1 MFFLSLYEIK
11 VKMYKKISLLL
22 VTLLVTLFSFGQ
34 KKEKIKGSKIVTVAV
49 KELNNFENIEVN
61 DNFEVFL
68 VKGTKSSI
76 EIEADD
82 NLHEIINFEV
92 SGNTLKINAVKEPTG
107 FKKFAVRINYSNDLQ
122 LVTARNNVEIKALA
136 EIELDKITIKNY
148 NNSKSFLNV
157 KSNYFALILDDKSEA
172 EINVKAESTSFE
184 LSKNS
189 ELKALVTSPELKLDM
204 YQKSTA
210 TIEGTI
216 TNAKMRL
223 DNNSHLNAPKLAI
236 GTLEVDT
243 DNYAKC
249 EINVSS
255 AVTIAA
261 GGKSQI
267 ELWGEQKIT
276 IKKFTNSATL
286 YKKDK

>member
-1 MFFLSLYEIK
+1 MQS
-11 VKMYKKISLLL
+11 KISYLLVALL
-22 VTLLVTLFSFGQ
+22 VTSLSFSQ

-49 KELNNFENIEVN
+49 KELNNFENIEVG
-61 DNFEVFL
+61 DNFEVLL
-68 VKGTKSSI
+68 VKGTKPSI

-82 NLHEIINFEV
+82 NLHEIINYEV
-92 SGNTLKINAVKEPTG
+92 SGNTLKISALKDPTS
-107 FKKFAVRINYSNDLQ
+107 FKKFTIRINYSNDLQ
-122 LVTARNNVEIKALA
+122 LITVRNEATLKALA
-136 EIELDKITIKNY
+136 DIELDKITIKNY

-157 KSNYFALILDDKSEA
+157 KSNYFALILDDKAEA
-172 EINVKAESTSFE
+172 ELNVKAESTSLE

-189 ELKALVTSPELKLDM
+189 ELKALIASPELKLDM

-210 TIEGTI
+210 TIEGTATI
-216 TNAKMRL
+216 AKIRL
-223 DNNSHLNAPKLAI
+223 DNNSHLNAPKLVI

-255 AVTIAA
+255 AITIAA

-267 ELWGEQKIT
+267 ELWGEQKI
-276 IKKFTNSATL
+276 IVKKFLNNTL
-286 YKKDK
+286 LRKKEK

>member
-1 MFFLSLYEIK
+1 MH
-11 VKMYKKISLLL
+11 KKISILLVALL
-22 VTLLVTLFSFGQ
+22 VTSFSFGQ

-49 KELNNFENIEVN
+49 KELNSFENIEVN

-68 VKGTKSSI
+68 VKSTKPSI

-92 SGNTLKINAVKEPTG
+92 TGNTLKINTVKEP
-107 FKKFAVRINYSNDLQ
+107 FSYKKFAVRINYSNDLQ
-122 LVTARNNVEIKALA
+122 LITARNEVEIKALA
-136 EIELDKITIKNY
+136 DIELDKITIKNY

-157 KSNYFALILDDKSEA
+157 KSNYFALILDDKANA
-172 EINVKAESTSFE
+172 EINVKAESTSLE

-189 ELKALVTSPELKLDM
+189 ELKALIASPELKLDM

-210 TIEGTI
+210 TIEGTATI
-216 TNAKMRL
+216 AKMRL
-223 DNNSHLNAPKLAI
+223 DNNSHLNAKKLVI
-236 GTLEVDT
+236 GTLEVET
-243 DNYAKC
+243 DGYTKC
-249 EINVSS
+249 EVNVSS
-255 AVTIAA
+255 AITIAA
-261 GGKSQI
+261 AGKSQI

-276 IKKFTNSATL
+276 IKKFANNTTL

>member
-1 MFFLSLYEIK
+1 MHT
-11 VKMYKKISLLL
+11 KISILLVALL
-22 VTLLVTLFSFGQ
+22 VTSFSYGQ

-49 KELNNFENIEVN
+49 KELNSFENIEVS

-68 VKGTKSSI
+68 VKGTKPSI

-92 SGNTLKINAVKEPTG
+92 TGNTLKINTVKEP
-107 FKKFAVRINYSNDLQ
+107 FSYKKFAVRINYSNDLQ
-122 LVTARNNVEIKALA
+122 LITARNEVEIKALA
-136 EIELDKITIKNY
+136 DIELDKITIKNY

-157 KSNYFALILDDKSEA
+157 KSNYFALILDDKAEA
-172 EINVKAESTSFE
+172 EINVKAESTSLE

-189 ELKALVTSPELKLDM
+189 ELKALIASPEFKLDM

-210 TIEGTI
+210 TIEGTATI
-216 TNAKMRL
+216 AKMRL
-223 DNNSHLNAPKLAI
+223 DNNSHLNAPKLVI

-243 DNYAKC
+243 DSYAKC

-255 AVTIAA
+255 AITIAA

-276 IKKFTNSATL
+276 IKKFTNNTTL

>member
-1 MFFLSLYEIK
+1 MHT
-11 VKMYKKISLLL
+11 KISILL
-22 VTLLVTLFSFGQ
+22 VTLLVTSFSFGQ

-49 KELNNFENIEVN
+49 KELNSFENIEVS

-68 VKGTKSSI
+68 VKGTKPSI

-92 SGNTLKINAVKEPTG
+92 TGNTLKINTVKEP
-107 FKKFAVRINYSNDLQ
+107 FSYKKFAVRINYSNDLQ
-122 LVTARNNVEIKALA
+122 LITARNEVEIKALA
-136 EIELDKITIKNY
+136 DIELEKITIKNY

-157 KSNYFALILDDKSEA
+157 KSNYFALILDDKAEA
-172 EINVKAESTSFE
+172 EINVKAESTSLE

-189 ELKALVTSPELKLDM
+189 ELKALIASPEFKLDM

-210 TIEGTI
+210 TIEGTATI
-216 TNAKMRL
+216 AKMRL
-223 DNNSHLNAPKLAI
+223 DNNSHLNAPKLVI

-243 DNYAKC
+243 DSYAKC

-255 AVTIAA
+255 AITIAA

-276 IKKFTNSATL
+276 IKKFTNNTTL

>member
-1 MFFLSLYEIK
+1 MH
-11 VKMYKKISLLL
+11 KKISILLVALL
-22 VTLLVTLFSFGQ
+22 VTSFSFGQ

-49 KELNNFENIEVN
+49 KELNSFENIEVS
-61 DNFEVFL
+61 DNFEVLL
-68 VKGTKSSI
+68 VKGTKPSI

-82 NLHEIINFEV
+82 NLHEIINYEV
-92 SGNTLKINAVKEPTG
+92 SGNTLKINALKDPTSY
-107 FKKFAVRINYSNDLQ
+107 KKFTIRINYTNDLQ
-122 LVTARNNVEIKALA
+122 LITARNEVAIKALA
-136 EIELDKITIKNY
+136 DIELDKITIKNY
-148 NNSKSFLNV
+148 NDSKSFLNV
-157 KSNYFALILDDKSEA
+157 KSNYFALILDDKAEA
-172 EINVKAESTSFE
+172 EINVKAESTSIE

-189 ELKALVTSPELKLDM
+189 ELKALIASPELKLDM

-210 TIEGTI
+210 TIEGTATI
-216 TNAKMRL
+216 AKMRL
-223 DNNSHLNAPKLAI
+223 DNNSHLNAPKLVI

-243 DNYAKC
+243 DSYAKC

-255 AVTIAA
+255 AITIAA

-276 IKKFTNSATL
+276 IKKFANNTTL

>member
-1 MFFLSLYEIK
+1 MRS
-11 VKMYKKISLLL
+11 KISYLLVALL
-22 VTLLVTLFSFGQ
+22 VTSLSFSQ

-49 KELNNFENIEVN
+49 KELNNFENIEVG
-61 DNFEVFL
+61 DNFEVIL
-68 VKGTKSSI
+68 VKGTKPSI

-82 NLHEIINFEV
+82 NLHEIINYEV
-92 SGNTLKINAVKEPTG
+92 SGNTLKISALKDPTS
-107 FKKFAVRINYSNDLQ
+107 FKKFTIRINYSNDLQ
-122 LVTARNNVEIKALA
+122 LITARNEVEIKALA
-136 EIELDKITIKNY
+136 DIELDKITIKNY

-157 KSNYFALILDDKSEA
+157 KSNYFALILDEKAEA
-172 EINVKAESTSFE
+172 ELNLKAESTSLE

-189 ELKALVTSPELKLDM
+189 ELKALIASPELKLDM

-210 TIEGTI
+210 RIEGTATI
-216 TNAKMRL
+216 AKMRL
-223 DNNSHLNAPKLAI
+223 DNNSHLNAPKLVI

-243 DNYAKC
+243 DSYAKC

-255 AVTIAA
+255 AITIAA

-276 IKKFTNSATL
+276 IKKFTNNTTL

>member
-1 MFFLSLYEIK
+1 MQS
-11 VKMYKKISLLL
+11 KISYLLVALL
-22 VTLLVTLFSFGQ
+22 VTSLSFSQ

-49 KELNNFENIEVN
+49 KELNNFENIEVG
-61 DNFEVFL
+61 DNFEVLL
-68 VKGTKSSI
+68 VKGTKPSI

-82 NLHEIINFEV
+82 NLHKIINYEV
-92 SGNTLKINAVKEPTG
+92 SGNTLKISALKDPTS
-107 FKKFAVRINYSNDLQ
+107 FKKFTIRINYSNDLQ
-122 LVTARNNVEIKALA
+122 LITVRNEATLKALA
-136 EIELDKITIKNY
+136 DIELDKITIKNY

-157 KSNYFALILDDKSEA
+157 KSNYFALILDDKAEA
-172 EINVKAESTSFE
+172 ELNVKAESTSLE

-189 ELKALVTSPELKLDM
+189 ELKALIASPELKLDM

-210 TIEGTI
+210 TIEGTATI
-216 TNAKMRL
+216 AKMRL
-223 DNNSHLNAPKLAI
+223 DNNSHLNAPKLVI

-255 AVTIAA
+255 AITIAA

-267 ELWGEQKIT
+267 ELWGEQKI
-276 IKKFTNSATL
+276 IVKKFLNNTL
-286 YKKDK
+286 LRKKEK

>member
-1 MFFLSLYEIK
+1 MHT
-11 VKMYKKISLLL
+11 KISILLVALL
-22 VTLLVTLFSFGQ
+22 VTSFSFGQ

-49 KELNNFENIEVN
+49 KELNSFENIEVS

-68 VKGTKSSI
+68 VKGTKKSI

-82 NLHEIINFEV
+82 NLHEIINYEV
-92 SGNTLKINAVKEPTG
+92 SGNTLKINALKDPTS
-107 FKKFAVRINYSNDLQ
+107 FKKFAIRINYSNDLQ
-122 LVTARNNVEIKALA
+122 LITARNEVEIKALA
-136 EIELDKITIKNY
+136 DIELDKITIKNY
-148 NNSKSFLNV
+148 NTSKSFLNV
-157 KSNYFALILDDKSEA
+157 KSNYFALILDDKAEA
-172 EINVKAESTSFE
+172 EINVKAESTSLE

-189 ELKALVTSPELKLDM
+189 KLKALIASPEFKLDM

-210 TIEGTI
+210 TIEGTATI
-216 TNAKMRL
+216 AKMRL
-223 DNNSHLNAPKLAI
+223 DNNSHLNAPKLVI

-243 DNYAKC
+243 DSYAKC

-255 AVTIAA
+255 AITIAA

-276 IKKFTNSATL
+276 IKKFTNNTTL

>member
-1 MFFLSLYEIK
+1 MHT
-11 VKMYKKISLLL
+11 KISILLVALL
-22 VTLLVTLFSFGQ
+22 VTSFSYGQ

-49 KELNNFENIEVN
+49 KELNSFENIEVS

-68 VKGTKSSI
+68 VKGTKPSI

-92 SGNTLKINAVKEPTG
+92 TGNTLKINTVKEP
-107 FKKFAVRINYSNDLQ
+107 FSYKKFAVRINYSNDLQ
-122 LVTARNNVEIKALA
+122 LITARNEVEIKALA
-136 EIELDKITIKNY
+136 DIELDKITIKNY

-157 KSNYFALILDDKSEA
+157 KSNYFALILDDKAEA
-172 EINVKAESTSFE
+172 EINVKAESTSLE

-189 ELKALVTSPELKLDM
+189 ELKALIASPELKLDM

-210 TIEGTI
+210 TIEGTATI
-216 TNAKMRL
+216 AKMRL
-223 DNNSHLNAPKLAI
+223 DNNSHLNAPKLVI

-243 DNYAKC
+243 DSYAKC

-255 AVTIAA
+255 AITIAA

-276 IKKFTNSATL
+276 IKKFTNNTTL

>member
-1 MFFLSLYEIK
+1 
-11 VKMYKKISLLL
+11 L
-22 VTLLVTLFSFGQ
+22 VTSFSFGQ

-49 KELNNFENIEVN
+49 KELNSFENIEVS

-68 VKGTKSSI
+68 VKGTKPSI

-92 SGNTLKINAVKEPTG
+92 TGNTLKINTVKEP
-107 FKKFAVRINYSNDLQ
+107 FSYKKFAVRINYSNDLQ
-122 LVTARNNVEIKALA
+122 LITARNEVEIKALA
-136 EIELDKITIKNY
+136 DIELEKITIKNY

-157 KSNYFALILDDKSEA
+157 KSNYFALILDDKAEA
-172 EINVKAESTSFE
+172 EINVKAESTSLE

-189 ELKALVTSPELKLDM
+189 ELKALIASPELKLDM
-204 YQKSTA
+204 YQKSIA
-210 TIEGTI
+210 TIEGTATI
-216 TNAKMRL
+216 AKMRL
-223 DNNSHLNAPKLAI
+223 DNNSHLNAPKLVI
-236 GTLEVDT
+236 GSLEVET
-243 DNYAKC
+243 DSYAKC

-255 AVTIAA
+255 AITIAA

-276 IKKFTNSATL
+276 IKKFTNNTTL

>member
-1 MFFLSLYEIK
+1 MN
-11 VKMYKKISLLL
+11 KKISILLVALL
-22 VTLLVTLFSFGQ
+22 VTSFSFGQ

-49 KELNNFENIEVN
+49 KDINNFENIEVN

-68 VKGTKSSI
+68 VKSTKPSI

-92 SGNTLKINAVKEPTG
+92 IGNTLKINTVKEP
-107 FKKFAVRINYSNDLQ
+107 FSYKKFAVRINYSNDLQ
-122 LVTARNNVEIKALA
+122 LITARNEVEIKALA
-136 EIELDKITIKNY
+136 DIELDKITIKNY

-172 EINVKAESTSFE
+172 EINVKAESTSLE

-189 ELKALVTSPELKLDM
+189 ELKALIASPELKLDM
-204 YQKSTA
+204 YQKSIATMEGTA
-210 TIEGTI
+210 TI
-216 TNAKMRL
+216 AKMRL
-223 DNNSHLNAPKLAI
+223 DNNSHLNAPKLVI
-236 GTLEVDT
+236 GSLEVET
-243 DNYAKC
+243 DSYAKC
-249 EINVSS
+249 EINVNS
-255 AVTIAA
+255 AITIAA

-276 IKKFTNSATL
+276 IKKFTNNTIL

>member
-1 MFFLSLYEIK
+1 MQS
-11 VKMYKKISLLL
+11 KISYLLVALL
-22 VTLLVTLFSFGQ
+22 VTSLSFSQ

-49 KELNNFENIEVN
+49 KELNNFVNIEVG
-61 DNFEVFL
+61 DNFEVLL
-68 VKGTKSSI
+68 VKGTKPSI

-82 NLHEIINFEV
+82 NLHEIINYEV
-92 SGNTLKINAVKEPTG
+92 SGNTLKISALKDPTS
-107 FKKFAVRINYSNDLQ
+107 FKKFTIRINYSNDLQ
-122 LVTARNNVEIKALA
+122 LITVRNEATLKALA
-136 EIELDKITIKNY
+136 DIELDKITIKNY

-157 KSNYFALILDDKSEA
+157 KSNYFALILDDKAEA
-172 EINVKAESTSFE
+172 ELNVKAESTSLE

-189 ELKALVTSPELKLDM
+189 ELKALIASPELKLDM

-210 TIEGTI
+210 TIEGTATI
-216 TNAKMRL
+216 AKMRL
-223 DNNSHLNAPKLAI
+223 DNNSHLNAPKLVI

-255 AVTIAA
+255 AITIAA

-267 ELWGEQKIT
+267 ELWGEQKI
-276 IKKFTNSATL
+276 IVKKFLNNTL
-286 YKKDK
+286 LRKKEK

>member
-1 MFFLSLYEIK
+1 MQS
-11 VKMYKKISLLL
+11 KISYLLVALL
-22 VTLLVTLFSFGQ
+22 VTSLSFSQ

-49 KELNNFENIEVN
+49 KELNNFENIEVG
-61 DNFEVFL
+61 DNFEVLL
-68 VKGTKSSI
+68 VKGTKPSI

-82 NLHEIINFEV
+82 NLHEIINYEV
-92 SGNTLKINAVKEPTG
+92 SGNTLKINALKDPTS
-107 FKKFAVRINYSNDLQ
+107 FKKFTIRINYSNDLQ
-122 LVTARNNVEIKALA
+122 LITVRNEATLKALA
-136 EIELDKITIKNY
+136 DIELDKITIKNY

-157 KSNYFALILDDKSEA
+157 KSNYFALILDDKAEA
-172 EINVKAESTSFE
+172 EINVKAESTSLE

-189 ELKALVTSPELKLDM
+189 ELKALIASPELKLDM

-210 TIEGTI
+210 TIEGTATI
-216 TNAKMRL
+216 AKMRL
-223 DNNSHLNAPKLAI
+223 DNNSHLNAPKLVI

-255 AVTIAA
+255 AITIAA

-267 ELWGEQKIT
+267 ELWGEQKI
-276 IKKFTNSATL
+276 IVKKFLNNTL
-286 YKKDK
+286 LRKKEK

>member
-1 MFFLSLYEIK
+1 MH
-11 VKMYKKISLLL
+11 KKISILLVALL
-22 VTLLVTLFSFGQ
+22 VTSFSFGQ

-49 KELNNFENIEVN
+49 KELNSFENIEVS
-61 DNFEVFL
+61 DNFEVLL
-68 VKGTKSSI
+68 VKGTKPSI

-82 NLHEIINFEV
+82 NLHEIINYEV
-92 SGNTLKINAVKEPTG
+92 SGNTLKINALKDPTS
-107 FKKFAVRINYSNDLQ
+107 FKKFTIRINYTNDLQ
-122 LVTARNNVEIKALA
+122 LITARNEVAIKALA
-136 EIELDKITIKNY
+136 DIELDKITIKNY
-148 NNSKSFLNV
+148 NDSKSFLNV
-157 KSNYFALILDDKSEA
+157 KSNYFALILDDKAEA
-172 EINVKAESTSFE
+172 EINVKAESTSLE

-189 ELKALVTSPELKLDM
+189 ELKALIASPEFKLDM

-210 TIEGTI
+210 TIEGTATI
-216 TNAKMRL
+216 AKMRL
-223 DNNSHLNAPKLAI
+223 DNNSHLNAPNLVI

-243 DNYAKC
+243 DSYAKC

-255 AVTIAA
+255 AITIAA

-276 IKKFTNSATL
+276 IKKFTNSSTL

>member
-1 MFFLSLYEIK
+1 MHT
-11 VKMYKKISLLL
+11 KISILL
-22 VTLLVTLFSFGQ
+22 VTLLVTSFSFGQ

-49 KELNNFENIEVN
+49 KELNSFENIEVS
-61 DNFEVFL
+61 DIFEVFL
-68 VKGTKSSI
+68 VKGTKPSI

-92 SGNTLKINAVKEPTG
+92 TGNTLKINTVKEP
-107 FKKFAVRINYSNDLQ
+107 FSYKKFAVRINYSNDLQ
-122 LVTARNNVEIKALA
+122 LITARNEVEIKALA
-136 EIELDKITIKNY
+136 DIELEKITIKNY

-157 KSNYFALILDDKSEA
+157 KSNYFALILDDKAEA
-172 EINVKAESTSFE
+172 EINVKAESTSLE

-189 ELKALVTSPELKLDM
+189 ELKALIASPELKLDM
-204 YQKSTA
+204 YQKSIA
-210 TIEGTI
+210 TIEGTATI
-216 TNAKMRL
+216 AKMRL
-223 DNNSHLNAPKLAI
+223 DNNSHLNAPKLVI
-236 GTLEVDT
+236 GSLEVET
-243 DNYAKC
+243 DSYAKC

-255 AVTIAA
+255 AITIAA

-276 IKKFTNSATL
+276 IKKFTNNTTL

>member
-1 MFFLSLYEIK
+1 MHT
-11 VKMYKKISLLL
+11 KISILLVALL
-22 VTLLVTLFSFGQ
+22 VTSFSYGQ

-49 KELNNFENIEVN
+49 KELNSFENIEVS

-68 VKGTKSSI
+68 VKGTKPSI

-92 SGNTLKINAVKEPTG
+92 TGNTLKINTVKEP
-107 FKKFAVRINYSNDLQ
+107 FSYKKFAVRINYSNDLQ
-122 LVTARNNVEIKALA
+122 LITARNEVEIKALA
-136 EIELDKITIKNY
+136 DIELEKITIKNY

-157 KSNYFALILDDKSEA
+157 KSNYFALILDDKAEA
-172 EINVKAESTSFE
+172 EINVKAESTSLE

-189 ELKALVTSPELKLDM
+189 ELKALIASPEFKLDM

-210 TIEGTI
+210 TIEGTATI
-216 TNAKMRL
+216 AKMRL
-223 DNNSHLNAPKLAI
+223 DNNSHLNAPKLVI

-243 DNYAKC
+243 DSYAKC

-255 AVTIAA
+255 AITIAA

-276 IKKFTNSATL
+276 IKKFTNNTTL

>member
-1 MFFLSLYEIK
+1 MHT
-11 VKMYKKISLLL
+11 KISILL
-22 VTLLVTLFSFGQ
+22 VTLLVTSFSFGQ

-49 KELNNFENIEVN
+49 KELNSFENIEVS

-68 VKGTKSSI
+68 VKGTKPSI

-92 SGNTLKINAVKEPTG
+92 TGNTLKINTVKEP
-107 FKKFAVRINYSNDLQ
+107 FSYKKFAVRINYSNDLQ
-122 LVTARNNVEIKALA
+122 LITARNEVEIKALA
-136 EIELDKITIKNY
+136 DIELDKITIKNY

-157 KSNYFALILDDKSEA
+157 KSNYFALILDDKAEA
-172 EINVKAESTSFE
+172 EINVKAESTSLE

-189 ELKALVTSPELKLDM
+189 ELKALIASPEFKLDM

-210 TIEGTI
+210 TIEGTATI
-216 TNAKMRL
+216 AKMRL
-223 DNNSHLNAPKLAI
+223 DNNSHLNAPKLVI

-243 DNYAKC
+243 DSYAKC

-255 AVTIAA
+255 AITIAA

-276 IKKFTNSATL
+276 IKKFTNNTTL

>member
-1 MFFLSLYEIK
+1 MQS
-11 VKMYKKISLLL
+11 KISYLLVALL
-22 VTLLVTLFSFGQ
+22 VTSLSFSQ

-49 KELNNFENIEVN
+49 KELNNFENIEVG
-61 DNFEVFL
+61 DNFEVLL
-68 VKGTKSSI
+68 VKGTKPSI

-82 NLHEIINFEV
+82 NLHEIINYEV
-92 SGNTLKINAVKEPTG
+92 SGNTLKISALKDPTS
-107 FKKFAVRINYSNDLQ
+107 FKKFTIRINYSKDLQ
-122 LVTARNNVEIKALA
+122 LITVRNEATLKALA
-136 EIELDKITIKNY
+136 DIELDKITIKNY

-157 KSNYFALILDDKSEA
+157 KSNYFALILDDKAEA
-172 EINVKAESTSFE
+172 ELNVKAESTSLE

-189 ELKALVTSPELKLDM
+189 ELKALIASPELKLDM

-210 TIEGTI
+210 TIEGTATI
-216 TNAKMRL
+216 AKMRL
-223 DNNSHLNAPKLAI
+223 DNNSHLNAPKLVI

-255 AVTIAA
+255 AITIAA

-267 ELWGEQKIT
+267 ELWGEQKI
-276 IKKFTNSATL
+276 IVKKFLNNTL
-286 YKKDK
+286 LRKKEK

>member
-1 MFFLSLYEIK
+1 MRN
-11 VKMYKKISLLL
+11 KISFLL
-22 VTLLVTLFSFGQ
+22 VALVVTSLSFSQ

-49 KELNNFENIEVN
+49 KEINNFENIEVN

-68 VKGTKSSI
+68 VKSTKPSI

-92 SGNTLKINAVKEPTG
+92 TGNTLKINTVKEP
-107 FKKFAVRINYSNDLQ
+107 FSYKKFAVRINYSNDLQ
-122 LVTARNNVEIKALA
+122 LITARNEVAIKALA
-136 EIELDKITIKNY
+136 DIELDKITIKNY

-172 EINVKAESTSFE
+172 EINVKAESTSLE

-189 ELKALVTSPELKLDM
+189 ELKALIASPELKLDM
-204 YQKSTA
+204 YQKSIA
-210 TIEGTI
+210 TIEGTATI
-216 TNAKMRL
+216 AKMRL
-223 DNNSHLNAPKLAI
+223 DNNSHLNAPKLVI
-236 GTLEVDT
+236 GTLEVET
-243 DNYAKC
+243 DSYAKC

-255 AVTIAA
+255 AITIAA

-276 IKKFTNSATL
+276 IKKFANNTTL

>member
-1 MFFLSLYEIK
+1 MHT
-11 VKMYKKISLLL
+11 KISILLVALL
-22 VTLLVTLFSFGQ
+22 VTSFSFGQ

-49 KELNNFENIEVN
+49 KELNSFENIEVS

-68 VKGTKSSI
+68 VKGTKTSI

-82 NLHEIINFEV
+82 NLHEIINYEV
-92 SGNTLKINAVKEPTG
+92 SGNTLKINALKDPTS
-107 FKKFAVRINYSNDLQ
+107 FKKFAIRINYSNDLQ
-122 LVTARNNVEIKALA
+122 LITARNEVEIKALA
-136 EIELDKITIKNY
+136 DIELDKITIKNY
-148 NNSKSFLNV
+148 NTSKSFLNV
-157 KSNYFALILDDKSEA
+157 KSNYFALILDDKAEA
-172 EINVKAESTSFE
+172 EINVKAESTSLE

-189 ELKALVTSPELKLDM
+189 KLKALIASPEFKLDM

-210 TIEGTI
+210 TIEGTATI
-216 TNAKMRL
+216 AKMRL
-223 DNNSHLNAPKLAI
+223 DNNSHLNAPKLVI

-243 DNYAKC
+243 DSYAKC

-255 AVTIAA
+255 AITIAA

-276 IKKFTNSATL
+276 IKKFTNNTTL

>member
-1 MFFLSLYEIK
+1 MQS
-11 VKMYKKISLLL
+11 KISYLLVALL
-22 VTLLVTLFSFGQ
+22 VTSLSFSK

-49 KELNNFENIEVN
+49 KELNNFENIEVG
-61 DNFEVFL
+61 DNFEVLL
-68 VKGTKSSI
+68 VKGTKPSI

-82 NLHEIINFEV
+82 NLHEIINYEV
-92 SGNTLKINAVKEPTG
+92 SGNTLKISALKDPTS
-107 FKKFAVRINYSNDLQ
+107 FKKFTIRINYSNDLQ
-122 LVTARNNVEIKALA
+122 LINVRNEATLKALA
-136 EIELDKITIKNY
+136 DIELDKITIKNY

-157 KSNYFALILDDKSEA
+157 KSNYFALILDDKAEA
-172 EINVKAESTSFE
+172 ELNVKAESTSLE

-189 ELKALVTSPELKLDM
+189 ELKALIASPELKLDM

-210 TIEGTI
+210 TIEGTATI
-216 TNAKMRL
+216 AKMRL
-223 DNNSHLNAPKLAI
+223 DNNSHLNAPKLVI

-255 AVTIAA
+255 AITIAA

-267 ELWGEQKIT
+267 ELWGEQKI
-276 IKKFTNSATL
+276 IVKKFLNNTL
-286 YKKDK
+286 LRKKEK

>member
-1 MFFLSLYEIK
+1 MH
-11 VKMYKKISLLL
+11 KKISILL
-22 VTLLVTLFSFGQ
+22 VALLVTLFSFGQ

-49 KELNNFENIEVN
+49 KELNSFENIEVN

-68 VKGTKSSI
+68 VKSTKPSI

-92 SGNTLKINAVKEPTG
+92 TGNTLKINTVKEP
-107 FKKFAVRINYSNDLQ
+107 FSYKKFAVRINYSNDLQ
-122 LVTARNNVEIKALA
+122 LITSRNEVEIKALA
-136 EIELDKITIKNY
+136 DIELDKITIKNY

-157 KSNYFALILDDKSEA
+157 KSNYFALILDDKAKA
-172 EINVKAESTSFE
+172 EINVKAESTSLE

-189 ELKALVTSPELKLDM
+189 ELKALIASPELKLDM

-210 TIEGTI
+210 TIEGTATI
-216 TNAKMRL
+216 AKMRL
-223 DNNSHLNAPKLAI
+223 DNNSHLNAPKLVI

-243 DNYAKC
+243 DSYAKC

-255 AVTIAA
+255 AITIAA

-276 IKKFTNSATL
+276 IKKFTNNTTL

>member
-1 MFFLSLYEIK
+1 MQS
-11 VKMYKKISLLL
+11 KISYLLVALL
-22 VTLLVTLFSFGQ
+22 VTSLSFSQ

-49 KELNNFENIEVN
+49 KELNNFENIEVG
-61 DNFEVFL
+61 DNFEVLL
-68 VKGTKSSI
+68 VKGTKPSI

-82 NLHEIINFEV
+82 NLHEIINYEV
-92 SGNTLKINAVKEPTG
+92 SGNTLKISALKDPTS
-107 FKKFAVRINYSNDLQ
+107 FKKFTIRINYSNDLQ
-122 LVTARNNVEIKALA
+122 LITVRNEATLKALA
-136 EIELDKITIKNY
+136 DIELDKITIKNF

-157 KSNYFALILDDKSEA
+157 KSNYFALILDDKAEA
-172 EINVKAESTSFE
+172 ELNVKAESTSLE

-189 ELKALVTSPELKLDM
+189 ELKALIASPELKLDM

-210 TIEGTI
+210 TIEGTATI
-216 TNAKMRL
+216 AKMRL
-223 DNNSHLNAPKLAI
+223 DNNSHLNAPKLVI

-255 AVTIAA
+255 AITIAA

-267 ELWGEQKIT
+267 ELWGEQKI
-276 IKKFTNSATL
+276 IVKKFLNNTL
-286 YKKDK
+286 LRKKEK